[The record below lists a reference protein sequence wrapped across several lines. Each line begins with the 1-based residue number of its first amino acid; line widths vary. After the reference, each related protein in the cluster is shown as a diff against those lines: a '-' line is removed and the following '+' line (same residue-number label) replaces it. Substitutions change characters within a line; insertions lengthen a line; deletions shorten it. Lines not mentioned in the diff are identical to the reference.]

1 MGTEET
7 VATLSEVWDWDFMWS
22 TFGFIL
28 KLVSPFVM
36 VVVAVIVVGLLL
48 TLVIKAVQSRGG

>member
-1 MGTEET
+1 MGS
-7 VATLSEVWDWDFMWS
+7 LSGVWDWDFMWS

-36 VVVAVIVVGLLL
+36 IIVAIVAVGLLL
-48 TLVIKAVQSRGG
+48 ALVIKAVKQRGS

>member
-1 MGTEET
+1 MGS
-7 VATLSEVWDWDFMWS
+7 LSGVWDWDFMWS

-36 VVVAVIVVGLLL
+36 IIVAIVAVGLLL
-48 TLVIKAVQSRGG
+48 GLVIRAVKQRGS